1 MTTTSTSVLPRLAA
15 LSVLLLTACAHTSKP
30 ADTADNTLAAEATE
44 ATAPM
49 TDTPEL
55 PVATTP
61 NPLLE
66 PSPLPDQMPPFDKI
80 EDGHFVPAL
89 EAGMAEQL
97 AEIDAITRVRSAP
110 TFKNTILALERS
122 GQTLNRTYYTFAN
135 LNGADTNPARQA
147 IQKHMAPKLTAHQD
161 AIFLNDALYQRV
173 DAIYQRRSTLG
184 LDAEAL
190 RLVEQYHL
198 QFVRA
203 GAQLDVAAKD
213 TLRELNKEIASL
225 QTTFQQN
232 LLADTNELAVV
243 VDTAEELD
251 GMAAD
256 GIAAA
261 AEAAKARDL
270 PGKYVLTLGLPTSQP
285 PLAQLKNRALR
296 QRIHTASVQR
306 ANRDNDHDNK
316 ATLMRLAKLRAQRAQ
331 LLGYDTHA
339 AFSLDNQTAKTEAA
353 VNDLLAKLAPAAV
366 RNAKAEAAEMQ
377 ALIDQQGGDFQLAA
391 WDWPYYAE
399 AVRQAKYAFNEAD
412 MKPYFE
418 LDRVLKD
425 GIFYMAR
432 RLYGLSIIERDD
444 LPVYHP
450 DVRVFEVFDLNK
462 DGGAEPLGLFLFDPF
477 ARPSKRGG
485 AWMNNY
491 VPQSRLLGHKP
502 VVGNHLNIPKPPAGE
517 PVLLTFSEVNTAF
530 HEFGHAVHGLFSDV
544 EYPLFSGTSVPRDF
558 VEYPSQVHEM
568 WAVWPEV
575 LENYARHHETGAP
588 MPQALVDKFLSTQQF
603 NEGYATTE
611 YLAAALL
618 DQAWHQL
625 TPDQLPD
632 DAIAFERAALAD
644 AGVDFAPVPPR
655 YRSTYFAHVFAGGYS
670 AGYYAYIWS
679 EVLDADSVEWFKQNG
694 GLTRENGDWF
704 RKTLLSRGGSAEAM
718 DLFRAFRGREPTI
731 EPLLERRGL
740 K

>member
-1 MTTTSTSVLPRLAA
+1 MTKHPLRVLQLGAAIAVVALA
-15 LSVLLLTACAHTSKP
+15 ACAHTP
-30 ADTADNTLAAEATE
+30 TAAPANTADT
-44 ATAPM
+44 P
-49 TDTPEL
+49 DTPPPI

-61 NPLLE
+61 NPLLQ
-66 PSPLPDQMPPFDKI
+66 PSSLPYQMPPFDRI
-80 EDGHFVPAL
+80 EDGHFIPAM

-97 AEIDAITRVRSAP
+97 AEIEAITRVRSAP

-122 GQTLNRTYYTFAN
+122 GQTLLRARLIFQN

-147 IQKHMAPKLTAHQD
+147 IQQQMAPRLTAHED
-161 AIFLNDALYQRV
+161 AIYLNKALFQRV
-173 DAIYQRRSTLG
+173 DAIHARR
-184 LDAEAL
+184 EAFSQDPEAR
-190 RLVEQYHL
+190 RLIEEYHL
-198 QFVRA
+198 KFVRA
-203 GAQLDVAAKD
+203 GVQLDDAAKD
-213 TLRELNKEIASL
+213 TLRQLNRDIASL
-225 QTTFQQN
+225 ETQFRQN
-232 LLADTNELAVV
+232 LQADTNALAVV
-243 VDTAEELD
+243 VDSAQALD
-251 GMAAD
+251 GMGGD

-261 AEAAKARDL
+261 AEAARVRGLD
-270 PGKYVLTLGLPTSQP
+270 GQYVITLGLPTSQP
-285 PLAQLKNRALR
+285 PLAQLTDRALR
-296 QRIHTASVQR
+296 ERIHQASVSR
-306 ANRDNDHDNK
+306 ANRDNAHDNK
-316 ATLMRLAKLRAQRAQ
+316 ATVLRLAELRARRAR

-339 AFSLDNQTAKTEAA
+339 AYSLDNQTAGTEQA
-353 VNDLLAKLAPAAV
+353 VNELLARLAPAAV
-366 RNAKAEAAEMQ
+366 RNARAEAADMQ
-377 ALIDQQGGDFQLAA
+377 ALIDAQGGDFALQA
-391 WDWPYYAE
+391 WDWPFYAE
-399 AVRQAKYAFNEAD
+399 AVRQARHAFNEAE

-432 RLYGLSIIERDD
+432 RLYGLSFVERDD

-450 DVRVFEVFDLNK
+450 DVRVFEVFDLNQ
-462 DGGAEPLGLFLFDPF
+462 DGGAKPLGLFLFDPF
-477 ARPSKRGG
+477 ARSSKRGG

-491 VPQSRLLGHKP
+491 VPQSRLLGNKP
-502 VVGNHLNIPKPPAGE
+502 VVGNHLNIPKPPPGE

-530 HEFGHAVHGLFSDV
+530 HEFGHAAHGLFSDV

-568 WAVWPEV
+568 WATWPEV
-575 LENYARHHETGAP
+575 LENYARHHATGEP

-625 TPDQLPD
+625 TPDERPD
-632 DAIAFERAALAD
+632 DAMAFERAALAN

-655 YRSTYFAHVFAGGYS
+655 YRSTYFAHIFAGGYS

-679 EVLDADSVEWFKQNG
+679 EVLDADSVEWFKDNG

-704 RKTLLSRGGSAEAM
+704 RKTLLSRGGSADAM